1 MQFQWVWIKHWKCEG
16 MVGVEFHNDLCFHG
30 ISGQQGVGEAYGE
43 RKGFVGGRSIYVEM
57 AKGWDSW
64 INVSFLS
71 HRLCRGEWEYV
82 LNLLDRKSVV

>member
-1 MQFQWVWIKHWKCEG
+1 
-16 MVGVEFHNDLCFHG
+16 MVGVEFHNDLCVHG

-82 LNLLDRKSVV
+82 LNLLVVVWAQ

>member
-1 MQFQWVWIKHWKCEG
+1 
-16 MVGVEFHNDLCFHG
+16 MVGAEFCNDLCFHG

-43 RKGFVGGRSIYVEM
+43 RKGFLGGRSVYVGM

-71 HRLCRGEWEYV
+71 QVMSDRLCRGEWEYV
-82 LNLLDRKSVV
+82 LNLVVVVWGQ